1 MAEPGDLNAQNK
13 TIINVGQKLVFY
25 SYKNRDMHS
34 AYPANRGF
42 ALVTGCSGRGR
53 VEMGC
58 WINYINT

>member
-34 AYPANRGF
+34 AYPTNVGVLPWSQGAAGGGEWRWAVG
-42 ALVTGCSGRGR
+42 LIT
-53 VEMGC
+53 
-58 WINYINT
+58 